1 MSERRGFRGRCRNRG
16 TEREVVI
23 RANLQRAGPLIL
35 GALMRNI
42 RLAIRTL
49 ARTPFVTVVAALSLG
64 LGIGANSAIYSI
76 FYRMVRQELP
86 VADAGRLVNFSAP
99 GPKNGSTSCG
109 QAGSCDDVFSYP
121 MFRDLQRAK
130 LTSFTAIVGHRDIG
144 ANISFGRNAF
154 ARRGF
159 LVSGSYFPILQIRPA
174 LGRLLALHD
183 DETGASPAVVLAYW
197 FWETNLGADPAVIG
211 KTLTVNGKPT
221 TIVGIAPAAFNGTT
235 YGSRPAFYA
244 SLAMGPVI
252 GTAIE
257 RRVDDRRAYWIY
269 AFARLAPGATIE
281 QARTQVNGVY
291 QPIIR
296 DVEAPLQRNM
306 RDSVMKR
313 FLAKQVVI
321 EPGARGQSDMGDDA
335 RPALFMLFAIT
346 GLVLLIACANIANLL
361 MARATSR
368 ELEMA
373 IRLSLGATRRQLLAQ
388 LLTETLT
395 LAVGGGVL
403 SLAFASWTLQ
413 GISSLLPQQVTED
426 LALGMNWAAVGF
438 AAVLSLATGF
448 AFGLFP
454 ALHSTRPD
462 LVTSLRNN
470 SGKLAGGRTA
480 RRFRTTLATGQIAL
494 AMALLMSAG
503 LFVKSLWKVKR
514 ADLGVRVENLV
525 TFSVTP
531 EQSGYDS
538 VRSRAAYTRIEEEL
552 AALPG
557 ASAVTSAMVPL
568 IAGSNWNN
576 TVRVQGFNPDATSGS
591 GKNSNVSFN
600 AVGSGH
606 FRAIGVPLLAGR
618 EFTDADD
625 ARAPKVAIVNETF
638 ARHFALGV
646 NPVGKR
652 MGLGSSDTIP
662 LNIEIVGLVRDMK
675 YSNVK
680 GETPPVYFTPHR
692 QQTNVSSLY
701 FYVRT
706 ASAPA
711 NMLRAM
717 RSVVQRLDPM
727 LPVENL
733 RTMPEEI
740 RINTFEDRMFTTLA
754 ASFALLATLLASI
767 GLYGVLAYSIA
778 QRTREIGVRMA
789 LGADAG
795 DVRLL
800 VLRQVGLMTAIGAA
814 IGLAGGLALSK
825 GAQSMLYKMSGTD
838 PLVMTASVAFLALV
852 ALAAGY
858 VPALRASRVSPM
870 QALRYE

>member
-1 MSERRGFRGRCRNRG
+1 MR
-16 TEREVVI
+16 
-23 RANLQRAGPLIL
+23 NLQ
-35 GALMRNI
+35 
-42 RLAIRTL
+42 LAFRTL
-49 ARTPFVTVVAALSLG
+49 ARTPFVTAVAALSLG

-86 VADAGRLVNFSAP
+86 VRDADRLVNFSAP

-121 MFRDLQRAK
+121 MFRDLQNAK
-130 LTSFTAIVGHRDIG
+130 LGAFTAIAGHRDFG
-144 ANISFGRNAF
+144 ANVSYGRTAF
-154 ARRGF
+154 ARRGY
-159 LVSGSYFPILQIRPA
+159 LVSGSYFPILQVRPA
-174 LGRLLALHD
+174 LGRLLSPPDDAL
-183 DETGASPAVVLAYW
+183 GNAPAVVLAYW
-197 FWETNLGADPAVIG
+197 FWESNLAADSAVIG

-221 TIVGIAPAAFNGTT
+221 TIVGVAPRDFNGTT

-244 SLAMGPVI
+244 TLAMGPVI
-252 GTAIE
+252 GKDIE
-257 RRVDDRRAYWIY
+257 RRIDDRRAYWIY
-269 AFARLAPGATIE
+269 AFARLAPNATIE
-281 QARTQVNGVY
+281 QARSQVNGVY

-296 DVEAPLQRNM
+296 QVEAPLQRNM

-321 EPGARGQSDMGDDA
+321 EPGARGQSDMAKDA
-335 RPALFMLFAIT
+335 GPALYMLFAIT

-388 LLTETLT
+388 LLTETMT
-395 LAVGGGVL
+395 LAAIGGVL

-413 GISSLLPQQVTED
+413 GVSALLPQQITEE

-438 AAVLSLATGF
+438 AAVLSLVTGI

-462 LVTSLRNN
+462 LVTALRNN

-480 RRFRTTLATGQIAL
+480 RRFRMILATAQIAL

-503 LFVKSLWKVKR
+503 LFLKSLWKVER
-514 ADLGVRVENLV
+514 VDLGVRVENLV

-531 EQSGYDS
+531 AQSGYDS
-538 VRSRAAYTRIEEEL
+538 TRARTLYTNIEEEL

-557 ASAVTSAMVPL
+557 ASAVTSSMVPL

-576 TVRVQGFNPDATSGS
+576 SIRVQGFHPDAHEPRA
-591 GKNSNVSFN
+591 NSSFN
-600 AVGSGH
+600 AIGSGY

-618 EFTDADD
+618 EFTDADN
-625 ARAPKVAIVNETF
+625 AGAPKVAIVNETF
-638 ARHFALGV
+638 ARRFGLGA

-652 MGLGSSDTIP
+652 MAIGSSDTLP
-662 LNIEIVGLVRDMK
+662 LDIEIVGLVRDMK

-680 GETPPVYFTPHR
+680 REIPPVYFMPHR
-692 QQTNVSSLY
+692 QEKDVSSLY

-706 ASAPA
+706 ASPST
-711 NMLRAM
+711 MLRAM
-717 RSVVQRLDPM
+717 RAVVQRLDPM

-740 RINTFEDRMFTTLA
+740 RINTFADRMITTLA
-754 ASFALLATLLASI
+754 GSFALLATLLASI
-767 GLYGVLAYSIA
+767 GLYGVLAYSTA

-789 LGADAG
+789 LGAAAG
-795 DVRLL
+795 DVRML
-800 VLRQVGLMTAIGAA
+800 VLRQVAVMTAIGGA
-814 IGLAGGLALSK
+814 IGIAGALALSMAAK
-825 GAQSMLYKMSGTD
+825 SMLYEMTGAD
-838 PLVMTASVAFLALV
+838 PVVMTLSVAFLALI

>member
-1 MSERRGFRGRCRNRG
+1 
-16 TEREVVI
+16 
-23 RANLQRAGPLIL
+23 
-35 GALMRNI
+35 MRNL
-42 RLAIRTL
+42 RLAFRTL
-49 ARTPFVTVVAALSLG
+49 ARTPFVSMVAALSLG

-86 VADAGRLVNFSAP
+86 VAGADRLVNLSAP

-121 MFRDLQRAK
+121 MYRDLQNAT
-130 LTSFTAIVGHRDIG
+130 LTAFAAIAGHRDIG
-144 ANISFGRNAF
+144 ANVSYERSAF
-154 ARRGF
+154 ARRGY

-174 LGRLLALHD
+174 FGRLLSPID
-183 DETGASPAVVLAYW
+183 DEASAAPAVVLAHW
-197 FWETNLGADPAVIG
+197 FWETNLGADPAVLG
-211 KTLTVNGKPT
+211 KTLTVNGKST
-221 TIVGIAPAAFNGTT
+221 TIVGVAPKDFNGTT
-235 YGSRPAFYA
+235 YGSHPAFYA
-244 SLAMGPVI
+244 TLAMGPVI
-252 GTAIE
+252 GTEIE
-257 RRVDDRRAYWIY
+257 RRIDDRRAYWIY
-269 AFARLAPGATIE
+269 VFARLAPGATIE
-281 QARTQVNGVY
+281 RARSQVNGVY

-296 DVEAPLQRNM
+296 EVEAPLQRNT

-321 EPGARGQSDMGDDA
+321 EPGARGQSDMGDEA
-335 RPALFMLFAIT
+335 GPAIYMLFAIT

-388 LLTETLT
+388 LLTETIA
-395 LAVGGGVL
+395 LAAIGGAL
-403 SLAFASWTLQ
+403 SLVFASWTLQ
-413 GISSLLPQQVTED
+413 GISALLPQQVNDD

-438 AAVLSLATGF
+438 AAVLSLATGL

-480 RRFRTTLATGQIAL
+480 RRFRTTLATAQIAL

-503 LFVKSLWKVKR
+503 LFLKSLWKIKR

-531 EQSGYDS
+531 RQSGYDS
-538 VRSRAAYTRIEEEL
+538 TRTRVLFARIEEEL

-557 ASAVTSAMVPL
+557 ASAVTSALVPL
-568 IAGSNWNN
+568 IAGSNWN
-576 TVRVQGFNPDATSGS
+576 TTIRVQGFRSDGDNA
-591 GKNSNVSFN
+591 KSNASFN
-600 AVGSGH
+600 AVGSAH
-606 FRAIGVPLLAGR
+606 FRTIGVPLLAGR
-618 EFTDADD
+618 EFTGADN
-625 ARAPKVAIVNETF
+625 ARSPKVAIVNETF
-638 ARHFALGV
+638 ARRFGLGA

-652 MGLGSSDTIP
+652 MAIGSSDTIP
-662 LNIEIVGLVRDMK
+662 LDIEIVGLVRDTK
-675 YSNVK
+675 YSSVK
-680 GETPPVYFTPHR
+680 AEIPAVFFTPHR
-692 QQTNVSSLY
+692 QTPGVSSMY

-706 ASAPA
+706 GSYPSS
-711 NMLRAM
+711 MLRAM

-754 ASFALLATLLASI
+754 GAFALLATLLASI

-789 LGADAG
+789 LGADAR
-795 DVRLL
+795 DVRWL
-800 VLRQVGLMTAIGAA
+800 VLRQVGLMTAIGAV
-814 IGLAGGLALSK
+814 IGLAGALALGKS
-825 GAQSMLYKMSGTD
+825 AQSMLYKISEAD
-838 PLVMTASVAFLALV
+838 PVVMTLSVAFLALV

-858 VPALRASRVSPM
+858 VPARRASRVDPI